1 MRVNIGK
8 YRDWVGPFQ
17 IADLL
22 QHIGVSEDRCFALG
36 EWLAATPVNTVCE
49 WVHKH
54 KKQKV
59 DVRID
64 RFDTWSMD
72 STLALIVLP
81 MLIQL
86 HKTKHGAPLVDDA
99 DVPDGLNLRST
110 EAPVK
115 ENEWDTDANH
125 FRRWDWVL
133 DEMIWAFQQLQPDC
147 DWESQFHTGVH
158 DIQWE
163 PAERGM
169 SKMVAGPNDT
179 HKFDADGYKAHS
191 DRIDRGLRLFGGY
204 FRSLW
209 D

>member
-8 YRDWVGPFQ
+8 DPNWWGPYQ
-17 IADLL
+17 ISDLL
-22 QHIGVSEDRCFALG
+22 QHVGVSEDRCFALG

-49 WVHKH
+49 WIHRH
-54 KKQKV
+54 RRRKV
-59 DVRID
+59 TVRID
-64 RFDTWSMD
+64 QYDTWSAD

-81 MLIQL
+81 MLVQL
-86 HKTKHGAPLVDDA
+86 HATKHGAPLVDDA
-99 DVPDGLNLRST
+99 EVPDGLGLRST
-110 EAPVK
+110 EAPPK

-125 FRRWDWVL
+125 FKRWDWVL
-133 DEMIWAFQQLQPDC
+133 DEMIWAFQQLQPEC

-163 PAERGM
+163 PAEKGM
-169 SKMVAGPNDT
+169 SKMVAGPKDT

-191 DRIDRGLRLFGGY
+191 DRIDRGLRLFGVH